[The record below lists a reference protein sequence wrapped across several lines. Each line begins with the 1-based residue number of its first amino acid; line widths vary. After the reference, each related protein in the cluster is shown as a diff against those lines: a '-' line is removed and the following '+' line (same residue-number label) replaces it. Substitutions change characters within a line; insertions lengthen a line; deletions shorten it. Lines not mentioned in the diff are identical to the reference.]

1 MHRFIAALL
10 FTYGA
15 VAPLLAAQGQAFRS
29 NAIGFGYVATLGD
42 GWEIE
47 SVEIG
52 YVRRPQHGFAAL
64 SVGTRV
70 GAFVNEKTMLGG
82 TGGAVVAATL
92 SARTKMNPIAEFG
105 TDEHATGLGF
115 DLTFELS
122 GYLATT
128 SPLAQGTH
136 WAAVSVLPAFS
147 LGNGDAAHFALVIG
161 PTLWLSATKPA
172 MRGLFAL
179 RGEAPLARRER
190 RP

>member
-1 MHRFIAALL
+1 MHRFIAVLL
-10 FTYGA
+10 LGCGA
-15 VAPLLAAQGQAFRS
+15 AAPTLAAQAQSTRS
-29 NAIGFGYVATLGD
+29 NAVGFGYVATLGD

-52 YVRRPQHGFAAL
+52 FARRPRHGFAAL
-64 SVGTRV
+64 SVGARV

-92 SARTKMNPIAEFG
+92 SARTKMNAIAEFG
-105 TDEHATGLGF
+105 TEEHGTGLGF
-115 DLTFELS
+115 DVTFELS
-122 GYLATT
+122 GYAASK
-128 SPLAQGTH
+128 SPLSQGTQ

-147 LGNGDAAHFALVIG
+147 LGSGDAPHFAIVIG
-161 PTLWLSATKPA
+161 PTLWLSGTKPA
-172 MRGLFAL
+172 MRGMFAL

>member
-1 MHRFIAALL
+1 MYRFIATLL
-10 FTYGA
+10 VAYG
-15 VAPLLAAQGQAFRS
+15 VVTPLLAAQTQGA

-52 YVRRPQHGFAAL
+52 FARRPHRGFAAL
-64 SVGTRV
+64 SFGARV

-82 TGGAVVAATL
+82 TGGAVLAATF
-92 SARTKMNPIAEFG
+92 SARTKMNSIAEFG
-105 TDEHATGLGF
+105 TEEHGTGLGF

-122 GYLATT
+122 GYTASS

-136 WAAVSVLPAFS
+136 WAAISVLPAFS
-147 LGNGDAAHFALVIG
+147 LGNGDAAHFAIVIG
-161 PTLWLSATKPA
+161 PTLWLSNSKPA

>member
-1 MHRFIAALL
+1 MHRFIPALL
-10 FTYGA
+10 FAYGA
-15 VAPLLAAQGQAFRS
+15 VTSLLAAQDKGIRS
-29 NAIGFGYVATLGD
+29 NAVAFGYVATLGD

-52 YVRRPQHGFAAL
+52 FARRPRHGFAAL
-64 SVGTRV
+64 MVGARM

-105 TDEHATGLGF
+105 TDEHGTGLGL
-115 DLTFELS
+115 DVTFELS
-122 GYLATT
+122 GYAATR

-136 WAAVSVLPAFS
+136 WAAVSVLPAIS
-147 LGNGDAAHFALVIG
+147 IGNGDAAHFALVIG
-161 PTLWLSATKPA
+161 PTLWLSGTKPA
-172 MRGLFAL
+172 MRGMFAL